1 MCLGDFNEII
11 NLSEKW
17 GGNEHH
23 QNLMESFQSAL
34 EDCALLDLGF
44 QGPKFT

>member
-11 NLSEKW
+11 NLSEKL
-17 GGNEHH
+17 GGKEHH
-23 QNLMESFQSAL
+23 QSLMEAFKLAL